1 MALNRHAVLNRHS
14 FRILALL
21 MFAFPEPI
29 VSNSL
34 GVALLIFSFML
45 PSLEGN
51 EGRACA
57 CGCDYHCR
65 CMVHE
70 YRVMGAGALV
80 QVRRLIAPKL
90 PLHYGYHAER
100 YGFGPMAVPAQPAG
114 SLRNS
119 TVSGCEFPSYRWYK
133 WPKLEGALLR
143 RLSGFG
149 GRTAVKCELN
159 RSAAMS
165 RA

>member
-1 MALNRHAVLNRHS
+1 MALNRYAVLNRHN
-14 FRILALL
+14 FRILALG

-34 GVALLIFSFML
+34 GVALLVFSFML
-45 PSLEGN
+45 PDAEGN
-51 EGRACA
+51 EGRACT
-57 CGCDYHCR
+57 CGCDYHR
-65 CMVHE
+65 CCLPEH
-70 YRVMGAGALV
+70 RVMEVGALV
-80 QVRRLIAPKL
+80 QVRRLIALKL
-90 PLHYGYHAER
+90 PLNYGYHAER

-119 TVSGCEFPSYRWYK
+119 TVSGCESPSYRWHK

-149 GRTAVKCELN
+149 GKAAVKFELN
-159 RSAAMS
+159 RSAVMS

>member
-1 MALNRHAVLNRHS
+1 MALNRYAVLNRHN
-14 FRILALL
+14 FRILALG
-21 MFAFPEPI
+21 MFAFPEPV

-34 GVALLIFSFML
+34 GLVLLAISFML
-45 PSLEGN
+45 PGAEGN
-51 EGRACA
+51 EGRACT

-65 CMVHE
+65 CMVYEH
-70 YRVMGAGALV
+70 RVMEVGALV
-80 QVRRLIAPKL
+80 QVRRFIALKL
-90 PLHYGYHAER
+90 PFNYGYHAER

-119 TVSGCEFPSYRWYK
+119 TVSGCESPSYRWYK

-149 GRTAVKCELN
+149 GKTAVKFELN

>member
-1 MALNRHAVLNRHS
+1 MVISRDAVLNRHN
-14 FRILALL
+14 FRILALG
-21 MFAFPEPI
+21 MFAFPEPV

-34 GVALLIFSFML
+34 GVALLAFSFML

-51 EGRACA
+51 EGRACT
-57 CGCDYHCR
+57 CGCDYHR
-65 CMVHE
+65 FWLHE
-70 YRVMGAGALV
+70 HRVMEVGALV
-80 QVRRLIAPKL
+80 QVRRLITPKL
-90 PLHYGYHAER
+90 SPVSRHSDGL
-100 YGFGPMAVPAQPAG
+100 YGFGPILVPLQPAG

-119 TVSGCEFPSYRWYK
+119 VVSGCESPSYRWHK

-143 RLSGFG
+143 RLSDFG
-149 GRTAVKCELN
+149 GRTAVKFELN